1 MGFRAPPGPWSI
13 MVNEWLT
20 TEEAMADTIQ
30 RHKRGG
36 LYFEDFEVGR
46 TYEHRY
52 TRTVT
57 QMDNMLFS
65 NMTLNPQPLHIDR
78 HFCETETDWGQPL
91 MNSLFTL
98 GLMIGIQV
106 SDMTNGTTIANL
118 GMTDVKFPR
127 PLFEGDTV
135 HCSTEVIGK
144 RESKSR
150 PGAGIVEFHHRAYN
164 QDNKLVAECKRQG
177 VIWIEA
183 K

>member
-1 MGFRAPPGPWSI
+1 M
-13 MVNEWLT
+13 
-20 TEEAMADTIQ
+20 TEIIQ

-36 LYFEDFEVGR
+36 LYFEDFEVGKL
-46 TYEHRY
+46 YEHRY

-78 HFCETETDWGQPL
+78 HFCETETEWGQPL

-106 SDMTNGTTIANL
+106 SDMTVGTTIANL
-118 GMTDVKFPR
+118 GMTDVKFPN

-135 HCSTEVIGK
+135 HCQTRVVSK
-144 RESKSR
+144 RASKSR
-150 PGAGIVEFHHRAYN
+150 PGAGIVQFHHQAFK
-164 QDNKLVAECKRQG
+164 QDGALVAECLRNAFIVMRPK
-177 VIWIEA
+177 
-183 K
+183 